1 MSSPAWKP
9 PSPLHAG
16 ADAAVRLPPR
26 LRIALW
32 RLQLLGELIELHIAE
47 ALIEAA
53 LPGSEGDRETHDELE
68 RVQLALFRLGNYIL
82 RRVGR
87 WGGAA

>member
-1 MSSPAWKP
+1 MSAHFPQQPEP
-9 PSPLHAG
+9 PREVAPSEPQ
-16 ADAAVRLPPR
+16 LPPR

-32 RLQLLGELIELHIAE
+32 RLQLPSELLELSFAE

-53 LPGSEGDRETHDELE
+53 LPGSQGDRETHDELE
-68 RVQLALFRLGNYIL
+68 RAQLALFRLGNYIL